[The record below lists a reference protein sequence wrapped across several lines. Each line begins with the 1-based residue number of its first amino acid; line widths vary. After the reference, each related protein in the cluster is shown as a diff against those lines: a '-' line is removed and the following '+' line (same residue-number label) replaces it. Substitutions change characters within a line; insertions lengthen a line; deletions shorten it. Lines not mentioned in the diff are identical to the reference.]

1 MNNFVQCL
9 LQAIG
14 TSNINSVSHNFTY
27 YRIDGYITSL
37 NKHIINDLYDIIF
50 SIHEKDIILEIELGG
65 VEKKRLSNKLYEGVK
80 EEIRE
85 LLELEG
91 IDLEEPLTSSFSFKV
106 TIKWEESELNI
117 FSWKEFNKN
126 LNEISFEEA
135 FKNWSKLIV
144 NNFSAT
150 IKTWEDDY
158 HIENDFFSFIPYK
171 EIDQVEKKSIDQIK
185 TENRDKV
192 SHFVNAFD
200 IIVNP
205 DAFNFS
211 DHNWPL
217 ATSFNNLRN
226 ILSLIFLSDYS
237 RIKKNE
243 IDYCIKGYKTIN
255 GKLVEKLDNKVG
267 NELWY
272 MYKWAYER
280 GSFIDKIGILRN
292 VIPIHITQENI
303 NTLEPGA
310 LLSAQSGYDLY
321 LKDNVK
327 QYIEIKNKISD
338 MLLSQSEKAGQ
349 ITKDMFSTFK
359 TNLWTFVTFFVTT
372 ILAKVIDKTNNS
384 YDKTVIL
391 AGIVLITLSVIFLSF
406 ALSEVK
412 DEKERLKNKYLEIEY
427 RYKDLLNSDDI
438 EKIINFSSP
447 EDLTPEERELN
458 YINKKVNKYKLLWI
472 LCLVFL
478 GLILISVWIGI
489 L

>member
-27 YRIDGYITSL
+27 YRINGYITSL

-50 SIHEKDIILEIELGG
+50 SIHEKDITLEIELGG
-65 VEKKRLSNKLYEGVK
+65 VEKQRLSNNSCESVK
-80 EEIRE
+80 EDIFK
-85 LLELEG
+85 LLELEE

-171 EIDQVEKKSIDQIK
+171 EIDQVERKSIDQIK

-192 SHFVNAFD
+192 SHFVNALD

-211 DHNWPL
+211 SNDWPL
-217 ATSFNNLRN
+217 ASSFNNLRN
-226 ILSLIFLSDYS
+226 ILCLIFLSDYS

-243 IDYCIKGYKTIN
+243 INYCIKGYKTIN

-267 NELWY
+267 NELWS

-359 TNLWTFVTFFVTT
+359 TNLWTFVTFFMTT

-391 AGIVLITLSVIFLSF
+391 AGIVLITLSSIFLIF

-412 DEKERLKNKYLEIEY
+412 DEKERLKNKYSEIEY
-427 RYKDLLNSDDI
+427 RYKDLLNSGDI